1 MAAAY
6 DTYDYLSYWL
16 GRGYEHKSEVFAIR
30 EFLAKIKKIK
40 TILEIGAGFGRLVP
54 SYSFRAKKVIISD
67 PSSKLLK
74 IARETYKDKE
84 KYKFIHSS
92 LENLPQKLRPKSVD
106 LAVLVRVM
114 HHLKDLDLAFSAIKR
129 VLSDRGYLIL
139 EFPNKRNL
147 KRTFQEMIVGNF
159 TYPLD
164 IFPADLRSA
173 KSLKKK
179 FLPFF
184 NYHPDKIKDLLRE
197 HDFEVL
203 EVRSV
208 SNMRSGPIKKIF
220 SPDTLLFIEKMFQRP
235 LSFLYFGP
243 SIFVLTRKRG

>member
-54 SYSFRAKKVIISD
+54 SYSFRAKHVIISD

-74 IARETYKDKE
+74 IARGTYKDKK

-92 LENLPQKLRPKSVD
+92 LENISQRLKPRSVD
-106 LAVLVRVM
+106 LAILVRVM
-114 HHLKDLDLAFSAIKR
+114 HHLTDLDLAFSNIKR
-129 VLSDRGYLIL
+129 LLSERGYLIL

-147 KRTFQEMIVGNF
+147 KRTIRQMFVGNF

-164 IFPADLRSA
+164 IFPSDLRSP

-179 FLPFF
+179 YLPFF
-184 NYHPDKIKDLLRE
+184 NYHPDKIKDLLEE

-208 SNMRSGPIKKIF
+208 SNMRSGSLKKIF
-220 SPDTLLFIEKMFQRP
+220 SPDTLLFIEKLFQKP
-235 LSFLYFGP
+235 LSFFYFGP
-243 SIFVLTRKRG
+243 SIFVLARKRG

>member
-16 GRGYEHKSEVFAIR
+16 GRGYEHRSEVYAIR
-30 EFLAKIKKIK
+30 EFLSKIKKVK

-74 IARETYKDKE
+74 IARGTYKDRK

-92 LENLPQKLRPKSVD
+92 LENLSQKLKPKSVD
-106 LAVLVRVM
+106 LAILVRVM
-114 HHLKDLDLAFSAIKR
+114 HHLTDINLALHSVRRLLA
-129 VLSDRGYLIL
+129 DYGYLIL

-147 KRTFQEMIVGNF
+147 KRTFKEMFMGNF

-164 IFPADLRSA
+164 IFPTDLRSP

-184 NYHPDKIKDLLRE
+184 NYHPDKVKTLLE
-197 HDFEVL
+197 EVGFDVL

-208 SNMRSGPIKKIF
+208 SNMRSGPLKRIF
-220 SPDTLLFIEKMFQRP
+220 APDTLLSIERFFQKP
-235 LSFLYFGP
+235 LSLLNFGP
-243 SIFVLTRKRG
+243 SIFILARKRA